1 MCAVLA
7 QRPAPTYKRDVPDHV
22 LFFDGECNFC
32 DSTVN
37 FVIDRDRKQVLKFAS
52 LQSDAARSLL
62 AQHGAAERASD
73 INTMVLLS
81 AGKLYTKSAA
91 ALRVG
96 RFLGFPYNLS
106 VVFLLVPP
114 FVRNFFYDL
123 VARNRY
129 KWFGKRDECRV
140 PTKEL
145 RARFL

>member
-1 MCAVLA
+1 
-7 QRPAPTYKRDVPDHV
+7 
-22 LFFDGECNFC
+22 
-32 DSTVN
+32 
-37 FVIDRDRKQVLKFAS
+37 
-52 LQSDAARSLL
+52 
-62 AQHGAAERASD
+62 
-73 INTMVLLS
+73 MVLLS